1 MTRPALI
8 RVLKTAAPRRLL
20 STTAKAMAAGDTGA
34 ARPAASALRELP
46 ASRSPCSSIS
56 NALDRRDAFTRRERS
71 AEEMYIRQEERN
83 KLLQLKEKLKA
94 QRKHIDELDKHIDD
108 LTKNQGGEHN

>member
-34 ARPAASALRELP
+34 ARSGGERAA
-46 ASRSPCSSIS
+46 
-56 NALDRRDAFTRRERS
+56 DAFTRRERS

-83 KLLQLKEKLKA
+83 KLLQLKEKLKQ